1 MIIES
6 HQRVYTNNLK
16 THHNLYT
23 IHFSCLLNPSVEA
36 RRAKPLCTHRPYPP
50 LYLGGRLLLLD
61 LMYGLDRSFT
71 GLCKIRDR
79 RSSVVHRCHV
89 LFFLDDLGVGPEV
102 PGRPEVD
109 VGRHS
114 QEERQL
120 AGFGRYISPYAVGK
134 RSGSEAGSD

>member
-16 THHNLYT
+16 THHNLYI
-23 IHFSCLLNPSVEA
+23 IHFSCLLDPSVEA
-36 RRAKPLCTHRPYPP
+36 RRRAKPLCTHRPYPA

-61 LMYGLDRSFT
+61 LLHGLDRSFT
-71 GLCKIRDR
+71 GLCKIRDWC
-79 RSSVVHRCHV
+79 SSVIHRRHV
-89 LFFLDDLGVGPEV
+89 LFVLDDFGVGPEV

-120 AGFGRYISPYAVGK
+120 AGLGRYISPYAVRK
-134 RSGSEAGSD
+134 RLVFGVDK